1 MPTNLEQK
9 NITVKESKTIAV
21 FAIDAEA
28 LLSLF
33 KEKSREY
40 RLDNVYQKVVTF
52 DNYQPSE
59 LMLRTLNLY
68 RNMYQ
73 GQPYEDYELWEM
85 IGCPNAL
92 VLQPNISHPSEI
104 FTDNDDDSND
114 ILHSYEDEFYGIFNH
129 RMFDNDYCCICF
141 VHEHDGIRDGYQF
154 ICQWDKKDARIP
166 PAFIKATDLY
176 CQLYD
181 IKPIDHPF
189 IFGAMMLSTAMYEDW
204 YDTLVDNY
212 FEDIVHWF
220 LNGVINYLAKH

>member
-1 MPTNLEQK
+1 MPINLEQEK
-9 NITVKESKTIAV
+9 ITIKDSKTTVISL
-21 FAIDAEA
+21 IDTET
-28 LLSLF
+28 LLSQF
-33 KEKSREY
+33 KLKSRNFK
-40 RLDNVYQKVVTF
+40 LDNIYQELVTF
-52 DNYQPSE
+52 GNVQPSE

-68 RNMYQ
+68 RNMHQ
-73 GQPYEDYELWEM
+73 GQSYEDYDLCEM
-85 IGCPNAL
+85 SGGTNAL
-92 VLQPNISHPSEI
+92 VLVPEISQPSEI
-104 FTDNDDDSND
+104 FTDNNDDNND
-114 ILHSYEDEFYGIFNH
+114 IIHSYEDEFYGIFNH

-141 VHEHDGIRDGYQF
+141 IHEHDGIRDGYQF

-166 PAFIKATDLY
+166 PAFIKAADLY

-189 IFGAMMLSTAMYEDW
+189 IFGAMMLSTAKYEDW